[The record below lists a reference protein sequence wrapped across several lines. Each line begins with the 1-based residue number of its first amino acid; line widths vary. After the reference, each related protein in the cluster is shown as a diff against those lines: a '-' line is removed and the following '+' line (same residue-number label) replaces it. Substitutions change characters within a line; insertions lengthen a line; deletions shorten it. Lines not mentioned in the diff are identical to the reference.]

1 MEKKYLP
8 NNFTIN
14 YKLNYFRNGEK
25 LDKKYL
31 IEKMK
36 LNNIYAL
43 YTPNISN
50 PLKFSK
56 DFLLKIIAYND
67 PALFK
72 ELYAIN
78 KNQNEERNYNR

>member
-1 MEKKYLP
+1 
-8 NNFTIN
+8 
-14 YKLNYFRNGEK
+14 
-25 LDKKYL
+25 
-31 IEKMK
+31 MK